1 MMKRHWCKIVQA
13 AFPVAL
19 VALTAMPASA
29 QIVQITRSDTRHSV
43 GFNLGYLWVQ
53 PEDGRDDD
61 DVLVA
66 NLSSADPLFFE
77 INDFNHVTF
86 GGEWLY
92 AVSHYVEV
100 GAGIGYYQRTVPSV
114 YRDLVNASGTEIAQD
129 LKLRMAPIDIT
140 ARFLPVGR
148 GGAAEPYVGGGVTF
162 INWRYSESGEFVDSS
177 DGTIFRE
184 TYKAS
189 GTQPGWLILAG
200 VRFPFADA
208 LAAGVEFKYQN
219 AVGDT
224 NAVESQLLGDKID
237 LTNRSLNF
245 TFHFRF

>member
-1 MMKRHWCKIVQA
+1 MMKRHWFAIVQA
-13 AFPVAL
+13 ALSVAV
-19 VALTAMPASA
+19 VAAAAAPASA
-29 QIVQITRSDTRHSV
+29 QIVQVTRSDTRHSV

-53 PEDGRDDD
+53 PEDGRHED

-66 NLSSADPLFFE
+66 NLSSTDPLFFE
-77 INDFNHVTF
+77 INDFNTVTF

-92 AVSHYVEV
+92 AISHYVEF
-100 GAGIGYYQRTVPSV
+100 GAGIGYSQRTVPSV
-114 YRDLVNASGTEIAQD
+114 YRDVVNSNGTEIAQD
-129 LKLRMAPIDIT
+129 LKLRMTPIDLT

-148 GGAAEPYVGGGVTF
+148 GAAAEPYVGGGVTF

-200 VRFPFADA
+200 VRFPFAET